1 MSIASVT
8 ILFAGLG
15 TLGIFSFLIGEN
27 RFYRFFEYLFIGVA
41 AGSVPLVTFKTF
53 LWPQI
58 LEPMFGMGSVVLP
71 DGTIVGEPSIVHPL
85 WFLIPICFGLL
96 YYTIYIPRFRWIAG
110 VVIAFSLGASAGL
123 TFQGFFAEVV
133 PQILKSFQA
142 DLLFASILLAT
153 MYYFFF
159 TFQRAPRGAGAVVA
173 WYGRTWMMVCFGAFF
188 GSTIMARLALLIERL
203 QFLVSSWYPEI
214 IRTIGGLYGS

>member
-1 MSIASVT
+1 
-8 ILFAGLG
+8 
-15 TLGIFSFLIGEN
+15 
-27 RFYRFFEYLFIGVA
+27 
-41 AGSVPLVTFKTF
+41 
-53 LWPQI
+53 
-58 LEPMFGMGSVVLP
+58 
-71 DGTIVGEPSIVHPL
+71 
-85 WFLIPICFGLL
+85 L

-110 VVIAFSLGASAGL
+110 LVIAFSLGASAGL

-133 PQILKSFQA
+133 PQILKSFEA
-142 DLLFASILLAT
+142 DILFASILLAT

-159 TFQRAPRGAGAVVA
+159 TFQRAPRGVGAAVA

-214 IRTIGGLYGS
+214 IRLFGGMYGT